1 MDIRCLPSDDGE
13 ALVQEYED
21 FAKSIESNIQRIRP
35 EAGIT
40 ISRHHWVPG
49 LKPET
54 NGNAES
60 LVRKLTG
67 NNSTGKVSYG
77 TEAGQFQEEGYSSII
92 CGPGSIEQ
100 AHQPNEYLDRTQLEL
115 GTKFIKSLIS
125 ELSS

>member
-100 AHQPNEYLDRTQLEL
+100 AHQPNEYIERSQFEL
-115 GTKFIKSLIS
+115 GQSFMKNMIKK
-125 ELSS
+125 LS